1 MSKSNKKNKFVFP
14 RSFNDLAPKE
24 KVHFTMLH
32 RFFLNGG
39 FENKYIQNFVTNV
52 NNNAQLN
59 KRIIPDTKDE
69 EMNKNL
75 SSYLVL
81 NKKQNKNNSKRIDI
95 DWIKMEKK
103 QGQNRNPTK
112 KNVLSNN
119 SIYLTNNWNN
129 KNK

>member
-14 RSFNDLAPKE
+14 RSFDDLSAKE

-39 FENKYIQNFVTNV
+39 YENKYIKNFITNV

-59 KRIIPDTKDE
+59 KRIIPNTKDE
-69 EMNKNL
+69 EMNRNL
-75 SSYLVL
+75 SSYLVR
-81 NKKQNKNNSKRIDI
+81 NKKQNKHNSKRIDI

-103 QGQNRNPTK
+103 QNRNPTK

-129 KNK
+129 NKK